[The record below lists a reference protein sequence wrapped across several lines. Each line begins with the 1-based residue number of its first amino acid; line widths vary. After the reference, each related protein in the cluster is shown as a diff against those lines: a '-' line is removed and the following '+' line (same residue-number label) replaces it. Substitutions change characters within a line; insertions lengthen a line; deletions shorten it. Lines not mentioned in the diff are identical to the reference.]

1 LESLFT
7 WRTPYK
13 LGILLKQLG
22 HRMSYLGE
30 IRNEA
35 PIVTSETKELTNLMH

>member
-1 LESLFT
+1 
-7 WRTPYK
+7 
-13 LGILLKQLG
+13 
-22 HRMSYLGE
+22 MSYLGE